1 MTERNKMAK
10 ERREAL
16 GLTRLEAASPKG
28 GLRAASRAGCG
39 RTQQVASLPAR
50 AVLAALLALLA
61 AWPAAAQA
69 PTPQEAARARIAA
82 LREQRAREAA
92 ERGGGP
98 AARGMTPVSDEDH
111 GGMEAAGT
119 NEDGEEL
126 YTLNLRDAPLDL
138 LLDNYSRMTGR
149 TMLKA
154 PGVNGTFTF
163 KAYVSNGRSEL
174 TRAEMIQAMDSLLT
188 MNNLALVPLG
198 TRFYR
203 VVQIANAPSEGLVIS
218 KEELAT
224 KDMESDALMRLLITV
239 KYLDMD
245 DAVNLVQ
252 PMLHGFGKLQRQDR
266 IGGMIVTET
275 AANLKTILDV
285 LSMVDQP
292 TELNVET
299 RVYQIKHAK
308 AGDIAARLN
317 ELVSDSQGDKK
328 EEAPRVAR
336 PILRRAPDM
345 TRARQPVVSEDDS
358 SSRGNNADAAAEA
371 AQKGIIRGKVKIL
384 TDERTNII
392 IVISNPLN
400 FTFFDQIVNVL
411 DVEVDPEI
419 AVEVVGLEFADAE
432 EMASLLNDFIGS
444 AKSENESGAGA
455 ASSRDGEG
463 GNARSRALSDLA
475 AQRASA
481 SDRVRAAV
489 NEVGATKIGQL
500 SANTKILADKR
511 INAILL
517 MGTKGD
523 IATLQDVIKK
533 VDIMLAQVLIEAV
546 ILEVNLNNSTAYGV
560 NWLQKS
566 MTAYNQK
573 LAGNGQTVRTPVVS
587 WGGSFGNN
595 TFATTAGENVTRAF
609 AGGSGLTYLFS
620 FADLNIDAV
629 LSMVASSGEGRVLA
643 TPVVL
648 TTDNTEASIMSG
660 QQVPIRTGDTT
671 SSGGTYYSDYEYK
684 DVGIQLKVKPRINP
698 SRYVTLE
705 ITQAADTL
713 GDPVDVGNGNTMYSI
728 NKREMTASISV
739 PSRSTIVL
747 GGLVQ
752 TSSSKS
758 QSRVPILG
766 SLPLIG
772 GLFRN
777 SDKSNNRTELLVL
790 ITPYV
795 LMTPEEARAETRRL
809 HEASNVSAEDWY
821 RGWSDS
827 DLAHWQPGDPRAK
840 DEKKAADLKA
850 RRDAQWKRAALRA
863 AEEAGTEAVWE
874 NPEATEKQEGQ
885 EDAEFSEEELSELP
899 VAVLGPDDDLPF
911 ADGEGGGD
919 LERLMNS
926 VVEPGGEGGAPVL
939 EEAPA
944 LPLPGDATGTA
955 PYRFDPDAASAET
968 AADAA
973 AEEPPP
979 EPKKRRWA
987 LFGGGGKKKKSA
999 PKEDMPSMF
1008 PAPKAGEGE
1017 G

>member
-1 MTERNKMAK
+1 RERM
-10 ERREAL
+10 
-16 GLTRLEAASPKG
+16 
-28 GLRAASRAGCG
+28 
-39 RTQQVASLPAR
+39 PA
-50 AVLAALLALLA
+50 
-61 AWPAAAQA
+61 
-69 PTPQEAARARIAA
+69 
-82 LREQRAREAA
+82 
-92 ERGGGP
+92 P
-98 AARGMTPVSDEDH
+98 AARDLSPVSTAEH

-218 KEELAT
+218 KEDLANM
-224 KDMESDALMRLLITV
+224 DMESDALMRLLIQV

-292 TELNVET
+292 TEMNVET

-317 ELVSDSQGDKK
+317 ELVSDSQADKK

-336 PILRRAPDM
+336 PVLRRAPDM
-345 TRARQPVVSEDDS
+345 TRARQPVERDEEAP
-358 SSRGNNADAAAEA
+358 SRSGADAAAEA

-444 AKSENESGAGA
+444 AKAENESGPGA
-455 ASSRDGEG
+455 AARDGEG
-463 GNARSRALSDLA
+463 GNARSTALRDLA

-489 NEVGATKIGQL
+489 GEAAATKIGQL
-500 SANTKILADKR
+500 SSNTKIMADKR

-533 VDIMLAQVLIEAV
+533 VDVMLAQVLIEAV
-546 ILEVNLNNSTAYGV
+546 ILEVNLNNSSSYGI

-573 LAGNGQTVRTPVVS
+573 MAGNGTSVRTPVVS

-595 TFATTAGENVTRAF
+595 TFATTAGDTVTRAF
-609 AGGSGLTYLFS
+609 AGGNGLNYLFS

-629 LSMVASSGEGRVLA
+629 LNMMASSGEGRVLA

-671 SSGGTYYSDYEYK
+671 SSGGTYYSDYDYK

-713 GDPVDVGNGNTMYSI
+713 GDPVDTGNGNTMYSI

-752 TSSSKS
+752 TSSSES

-777 SDKSNNRTELLVL
+777 SDKSHQRTELLVL

-795 LMTPEEARAETRRL
+795 LMTPEEARAETARL
-809 HEASNVSAEDWY
+809 HDASNVSAEDWY

-827 DLAHWQPGDPRAK
+827 ALAHWAPDDPRGK
-840 DEKKAADLKA
+840 DEKRAAELKA
-850 RRDAQWKRAALRA
+850 RRDAQWKRAAERMREE
-863 AEEAGTEAVWE
+863 EEAEAD
-874 NPEATEKQEGQ
+874 G
-885 EDAEFSEEELSELP
+885 EDAGDSGSVPP
-899 VAVLGPDDDLPF
+899 VAVLGPEDALPF
-911 ADGEGGGD
+911 EDGDGGGD
-919 LERLMNS
+919 VERLMDA
-926 VVEPGGEGGAPVL
+926 PAIEGGDGGVDL
-939 EEAPA
+939 GDAPA
-944 LPLPGDATGTA
+944 LPLPENGESAA
-955 PYRFDPDAASAET
+955 PYRFDVEASEDAPPEET
-968 AADAA
+968 AAAT
-973 AEEPPP
+973 P
-979 EPKKRRWA
+979 PKKRRRWA
-987 LFGGGGKKKKSA
+987 LFGGG
-999 PKEDMPSMF
+999 D
-1008 PAPKAGEGE
+1008 
-1017 G
+1017 

>member
-1 MTERNKMAK
+1 MK
-10 ERREAL
+10 ERKAMERSSHLWAAL
-16 GLTRLEAASPKG
+16 A
-28 GLRAASRAGCG
+28 
-39 RTQQVASLPAR
+39 
-50 AVLAALLALLA
+50 LAAAVCAAA
-61 AWPAAAQA
+61 AWGQDRPQS
-69 PTPQEAARARIAA
+69 PQEAARARIAA
-82 LREQRAREAA
+82 LRAQREREAA
-92 ERGGGP
+92 ESRGAGR
-98 AARGMTPVSDEDH
+98 AVTPVSDADH

-218 KEELAT
+218 KEELAAM
-224 KDMESDALMRLLITV
+224 DMESDALKRLLITV
-239 KYLDMD
+239 KYLDME

-266 IGGMIVTET
+266 IRGMIVTET

-292 TELNVET
+292 TEMNVET

-308 AGDIAARLN
+308 AADIAARLN
-317 ELVSDSQGDKK
+317 ELVSDSQADKK
-328 EEAPRVAR
+328 EETPRVAR
-336 PILRRAPDM
+336 PVFRRAPDM
-345 TRARQPVVSEDDS
+345 TRARQPVQEDDS
-358 SSRGNNADAAAEA
+358 SRSGADAAAEA
-371 AQKGIIRGKVKIL
+371 AQKGIILGKVKIL

-419 AVEVVGLEFADAE
+419 SVEVVGLEFADAE
-432 EMASLLNDFIGS
+432 ETASLLNDFIGS
-444 AKSENESGAGA
+444 AKSENDTGGTGVPGGG
-455 ASSRDGEG
+455 DGG
-463 GNARSRALSDLA
+463 DARSRALSDLA
-475 AQRASA
+475 AQRARA

-489 NEVGATKIGQL
+489 NEVGASKIGQL

-533 VDIMLAQVLIEAV
+533 VDVMLAQVLIEAV
-546 ILEVNLNNSTAYGV
+546 ILEVNLNNNASYGV

-587 WGGSFGNN
+587 WGGAFGDN
-595 TFATTAGENVTRAF
+595 TFATTAGETVTRAF
-609 AGGSGLTYLFS
+609 AGGNGLSYLFN

-629 LSMVASSGEGRVLA
+629 LNMVESSGEGRVLA

-713 GDPVDVGNGNTMYSI
+713 GDPVDVGNGNMYSI

-739 PSRSTIVL
+739 PSRSTVVL

-752 TSSSKS
+752 TSQSKS

-766 SLPLIG
+766 SIPLIG

-777 SDKSNNRTELLVL
+777 SDKSNTRTELLVL

-795 LMTPEEARAETRRL
+795 LMTPEEARAETARL
-809 HEASNVSAEDWY
+809 HAASNVSAEDWY

-827 DLAHWQPGDPRAK
+827 DLAHWHPGDPRAK
-840 DEKKAADLKA
+840 DARKAADLKA
-850 RRDAQWKRAALRA
+850 RRDAQWKRAALRV
-863 AEEAGTEAVWE
+863 AEEERRAADAASTGAAT
-874 NPEATEKQEGQ
+874 PEAAPETGGGAP
-885 EDAEFSEEELSELP
+885 AEPP

-911 ADGEGGGD
+911 ADGADGGD
-919 LERLMNS
+919 AGRLMD
-926 VVEPGGEGGAPVL
+926 ATVL
-939 EEAPA
+939 EENAGGVVLDEAPA
-944 LPLPGDATGTA
+944 LPLPGDAAGTA
-955 PYRFDPDAASAET
+955 PYRFDPEGIPPE
-968 AADAA
+968 DAA
-973 AEEPPP
+973 AAVEDEAAPA
-979 EPKKRRWA
+979 PKKRRWA
-987 LFGGGGKKKKSA
+987 LFGGRKKAEKIEE
-999 PKEDMPSMF
+999 PKEQPSMF
-1008 PAPKAGEGE
+1008 PAPPPDGETVE
-1017 G
+1017 GQ